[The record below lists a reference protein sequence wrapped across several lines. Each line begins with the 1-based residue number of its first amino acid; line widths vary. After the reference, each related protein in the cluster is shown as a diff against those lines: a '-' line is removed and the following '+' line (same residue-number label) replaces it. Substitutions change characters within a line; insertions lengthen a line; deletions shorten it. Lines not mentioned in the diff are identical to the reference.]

1 VLFEYWPRPFPLT
14 TLAAQ
19 PVPPFYRQM
28 GATPSAGAIL
38 QLPYPADMS
47 LFWQTVHERPT
58 LGGAIS
64 RTPPHP
70 WQGARFFGALLAVD
84 DAALLQ
90 TVGRADT
97 PDDVRAALACQG
109 VRSVVIYKNE
119 DFWLADPAS
128 LPRLEQALFAGRA
141 PLYEDATMRVYTLDT
156 GQQAAPY
163 WTLAPRQ
170 WYDGQANEQGVY
182 YRWAR
187 GAEGALLLYPCGQQ
201 RAEVALTLFGFAVP
215 RTIQAT
221 WNGQPVGEVALP
233 PGTLRRLHLLLPLHA
248 GENRLHLRS
257 LEPATSPTAEGF
269 ANDARLLSF
278 NVSAIEVRGQR

>member
-1 VLFEYWPRPFPLT
+1 
-14 TLAAQ
+14 
-19 PVPPFYRQM
+19 
-28 GATPSAGAIL
+28 
-38 QLPYPADMS
+38 MS
-47 LFWQTVHERPT
+47 LFWQTFHGRPT

-70 WQGARFFGALLAVD
+70 WEGARFFGPLLAVD

-97 PDDVRAALACQG
+97 PGDARAALACQG
-109 VRSVVIYKNE
+109 VRYVVVYKNE
-119 DFWLADPAS
+119 DFWLDDPAS
-128 LPRLEQALFAGRA
+128 LPRLERALFAGRA
-141 PLYEDATMRVYTLDT
+141 PFYEDAAMRVYALEM

-187 GAEGALLLYPCGQQ
+187 GEQGALLLYPCGQQ
-201 RAEVALTLFGFAVP
+201 RAAVDLTLFGFAAP

-221 WNGQPVGEVALP
+221 WNGQPVGDIALP
-233 PGTLRRLHLLLPLHA
+233 SGTLRRVRLLLPLRE
-248 GENRLHLRS
+248 GENRLQLRS
-257 LEPATSPTAEGF
+257 LEPATSATAEGF
-269 ANDARLLSF
+269 ADDARLLSF
-278 NVSAIEVRGQR
+278 NISQVEVRGERQ